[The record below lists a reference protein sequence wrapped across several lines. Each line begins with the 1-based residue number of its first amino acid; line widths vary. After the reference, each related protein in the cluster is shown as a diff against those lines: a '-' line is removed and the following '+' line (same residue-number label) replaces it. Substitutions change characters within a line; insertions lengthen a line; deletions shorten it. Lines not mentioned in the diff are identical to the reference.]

1 MVVYHS
7 FVVLC
12 SVRRSSSL
20 QITSLGKGTAGNYVS
35 RDKRNNLKLTDW
47 FTEAGSEE
55 EKLTRRCRRNIQVLP
70 IDSPEKYRLSLA
82 TTKSLSPPTLSH
94 SLSKLKN
101 LPRPANTSRTSC
113 GSRSKLCGSRSGS
126 VVTSYWSSVVG
137 GNLWECESHYL
148 SEN

>member
-1 MVVYHS
+1 M
-7 FVVLC
+7 
-12 SVRRSSSL
+12 
-20 QITSLGKGTAGNYVS
+20 S

-55 EKLTRRCRRNIQVLP
+55 EKLERRSRRNFQVLP
-70 IDSPEKYRLSLA
+70 IDSPQNYRLSLA

-94 SLSKLKN
+94 SLISKLKN

-126 VVTSYWSSVVG
+126 VVITSYWSSVVG
-137 GNLWECESHYL
+137 GNLWES
-148 SEN
+148 